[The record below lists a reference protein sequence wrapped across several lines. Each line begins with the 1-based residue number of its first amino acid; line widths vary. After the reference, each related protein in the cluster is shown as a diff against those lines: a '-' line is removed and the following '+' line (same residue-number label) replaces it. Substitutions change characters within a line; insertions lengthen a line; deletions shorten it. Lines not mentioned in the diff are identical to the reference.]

1 MAMTSGGG
9 LKGIR
14 SEVNVTPMIDVLLV
28 LLIIFMVIVPV
39 VPKGESSLLPRPSQ
53 QTNQVDAAVVV
64 SVLSSGTDGV
74 MYRINRQSV
83 AKGELLARLTAIY
96 ANRASR
102 VLFVQGDDELNYS
115 EIAQVIDTGHSAG
128 ATEVGLM
135 SKKVAAE
142 KQ

>member
-1 MAMTSGGG
+1 
-9 LKGIR
+9 
-14 SEVNVTPMIDVLLV
+14 
-28 LLIIFMVIVPV
+28 
-39 VPKGESSLLPRPSQ
+39 
-53 QTNQVDAAVVV
+53 
-64 SVLSSGTDGV
+64 

-135 SKKVAAE
+135 SNKVAAE
-142 KQ
+142 QQ